1 MQIETYEIEE
11 TVVGDGITTPAEVE
25 AEAIGMIETLG
36 LEGQKELLTP
46 KTEDASTVKRVP
58 YPIMSDSEMRG
69 YGACFPVHDD
79 VAQYSAGI
87 IPIRVLQVVE
97 HAKPM
102 FGKIEVWHDKVIDP
116 DPVLVGQVSYNKY
129 RLLARWGEALVPFE
143 ELLQKAQK
151 ILEEKWKRNLTKKIK
166 ESQAMLDNLASEVGA
181 HLAGEYVSE
190 PY

>member
-1 MQIETYEIEE
+1 MQVETYEIEE
-11 TVVGDGITTPAEVE
+11 TVVGDGIIKPEEVE

-46 KTEDASTVKRVP
+46 KTEDDSTSERVP
-58 YPIMSDSEMRG
+58 YPIMSDGENRV

-79 VAQYSAGI
+79 VAKYSAGI

-102 FGKIEVWHDKVIDP
+102 FEKIEVWHDKVINP
-116 DPVLVGQVSYNKY
+116 DLVLVGVVSYNKY

-151 ILEEKWKRNLTKKIK
+151 LLEEKWKRILTRKVKD
-166 ESQAMLDNLASEVGA
+166 SQAMLDNLTSEVGA
-181 HLAGEYVSE
+181 HLASDYVSE